1 MRRPPREA
9 PPKDT
14 TATGGRSI
22 EVVTETAPA
31 RRPLP
36 LWPLAGALVA
46 AVVAA
51 AVALRLGGG
60 VRIIEIPGLPTADPV
75 VAWLLP
81 VAKLTGDLAAAVTIG
96 CLVAAAFFVRGAD
109 GRIGTQAYRW
119 LRAGAV
125 SGVVWFASALVILP
139 ATYADLMAW
148 PLSKVTTQ
156 GLWSF
161 IVDTENG
168 TAYGLTALLAL
179 IASIIAART
188 YRVTGAAVAAL
199 AAILA
204 VLPPVFTGHSAA
216 AGNHQI
222 AVDSMVLH
230 VVGAVLWVGGLAA
243 LLLARRDRAEVAARY
258 SRLALVSFGAVAL
271 SGVINAATRIE
282 SFDYLF
288 TTAYGREV
296 ALKALALL
304 VLGGIGYLHRT
315 RTLPRAG
322 ETSAFRRLA
331 AVELVVMGATFGLA
345 VALGRTPPPP
355 TAPRDETAARSLLGF
370 DMPGPVSAKALLLD
384 WYPEVL
390 ICAIALSAI
399 TLYLLGVRRLRRRGD
414 AWSNV
419 RIALWVAGWL
429 LAIVVTSSG
438 MGRYGMVLF
447 SIHMVQHMTVN
458 MLVPILLVLGAPIT
472 LALRALKPVRD
483 GRGPREW
490 LLLILHSKWV
500 KFVSHPLIALS
511 IYVASLYMMY
521 FTGLFYWAM
530 KSHAGHLLMLGHF
543 LAAGSLFF
551 WLLIGPDPA
560 PRNIPYPARILMMF
574 VAVAFHAIFGLTI
587 MQSTDLLAADW
598 YNALGRTWG
607 DDLMAEQR
615 AGGGIAWAFGEA
627 PSLVVLIALLTQWS
641 KSEDKEGRRL
651 DRAAKRAEETGRLE
665 EDPHEVYNAYLAEL
679 AEKDRAAGLRD

>member
-1 MRRPPREA
+1 MTDA
-9 PPKDT
+9 
-14 TATGGRSI
+14 
-22 EVVTETAPA
+22 APA

-36 LWPLAGALVA
+36 VWPLAGALVA
-46 AVVAA
+46 AVVVA

-60 VRIIEIPGLPTADPV
+60 VRIVEVPGLPTADPV

-81 VAKLTGDLAAAVTIG
+81 VAKLVGDLSAALTIG
-96 CLVAAAFFVRGAD
+96 CLVAAAFFVRSAD
-109 GRIGTQAYRW
+109 GRIGAQAYRW
-119 LRAGAV
+119 LRVGAL
-125 SGVVWFASALVILP
+125 SGALWVAASLVILP
-139 ATYADLMAW
+139 ANYADLMAW
-148 PLSKVTTQ
+148 PLSNVTTE

-168 TAYGLTALLAL
+168 TAYALTAFLALLAAV
-179 IASIIAART
+179 IAGRT
-188 YRVTGAAVAAL
+188 FTVTGAAVAAIL
-199 AAILA
+199 AILA

-216 AGNHQI
+216 SGNHQI

-230 VVGAVLWVGGLAA
+230 VVGAALWVGGLAA

-258 SRLALVSFGAVAL
+258 SRLALACFGAVAL

-282 SFDYLF
+282 SLDYLA
-288 TTAYGREV
+288 TTDYGREV
-296 ALKALALL
+296 TLKALALI
-304 VLGGIGYLHRT
+304 VLGAVGYWHRAH
-315 RTLPRAG
+315 TLPKVG
-322 ETSAFRRLA
+322 ETNAFRRLA
-331 AVELVVMGATFGLA
+331 AAELVVMGATFGLA

-370 DMPGPVSAKALLLD
+370 DLPGPVSAKAILVD
-384 WYPEVL
+384 WYPEIIV
-390 ICAIALSAI
+390 CTVALTAI
-399 TLYLLGVRRLRRRGD
+399 TLYLLGVRRLRKRGD
-414 AWSNV
+414 AWSAV
-419 RIALWVAGWL
+419 RTALWIAGWC
-429 LAIVVTSSG
+429 LAIFVTSSG

-447 SIHMVQHMTVN
+447 SIHMVQHMTIN
-458 MLVPILLVLGAPIT
+458 MLVPILLVLSAPIT

-490 LLLILHSKWV
+490 LTLVLHSKPV
-500 KFVSHPLIALS
+500 KFVSHPLIALG

-530 KSHAGHLLMLGHF
+530 KSHAGHLMMLAHF

-560 PRNIPYPARILMMF
+560 PRNIPYPARVLMMF
-574 VAVAFHAIFGLTI
+574 VAVAFHAIFGLTV

-607 DDLMAEQR
+607 DTPMADQR

-627 PSLVVLIALLTQWS
+627 PSLVVLVALLAQWS
-641 KSEDKEGRRL
+641 KSEDKEARRL
-651 DRAAKRAEETGRLE
+651 DRAAKRAQETGRPE